1 MVFSRKRDSP
11 TLIEPL
17 LMSNTEI
24 DVVTHF
30 KYLGLTLDS
39 KLCWTKHVKDKIAKA
54 KKHLML

>member
-39 KLCWTKHVKDKIAKA
+39 KLCWTKHVKDKIAKE
-54 KKHLML
+54 KST